1 METLIFRSDSQEKL
15 DALKAVA
22 RALKMSFETQEKPYD
37 PEFVAII
44 AKGKQDLKDGKGIPM
59 TLEEL
64 EGLCK

>member
-22 RALKMSFETQEKPYD
+22 KALKMSFETQEKPYD
-37 PEFVAII
+37 PEFVAMI

-59 TLEEL
+59 TLEDL

>member
-22 RALKMSFETQEKPYD
+22 KALKMSFETQEKPYD
-37 PEFVAII
+37 PEFVAMI